1 MKTLSKLTYRY
12 LRLNKK
18 KAIITIVSI
27 ILVTTL
33 LFCIGLGA
41 STLRKNNFDDII
53 SYAGSSH
60 YNLENV
66 SFSYH

>member
-41 STLRKNNFDDII
+41 STLRKNNVDDII
-53 SYAGSSH
+53 S
-60 YNLENV
+60 
-66 SFSYH
+66 